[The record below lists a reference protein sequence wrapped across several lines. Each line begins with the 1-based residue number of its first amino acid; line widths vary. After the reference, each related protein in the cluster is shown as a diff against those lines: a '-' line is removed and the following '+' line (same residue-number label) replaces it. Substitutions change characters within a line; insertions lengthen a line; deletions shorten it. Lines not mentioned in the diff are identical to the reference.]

1 MNKNLG
7 KNVIIKII
15 SVKGK
20 CDYVHKPGQEFQHS
34 FTGLCPYA
42 LHTLWP
48 YITAKKFGGKV
59 PWEKGGK
66 LRISCPNPSD
76 LVIFELSVK

>member
-1 MNKNLG
+1 MDKNLG
-7 KNVIIKII
+7 RNVVVKVV

-20 CDYVHKPGQEFQHS
+20 CDYGHKRGQIFKHS
-34 FTGLCPYA
+34 FLGVCPYA

-48 YITAKKFGGKV
+48 YITTKRFGGKI
-59 PWEKGGK
+59 PWEKDNK

-76 LVIFELSVK
+76 LVIFELSTK